1 MDTKLFA
8 RIGAGAFVAVALTMT
23 ALDLREEPRV
33 PQTET
38 TPVWEPDG
46 DPLPAQLRACSAMG
60 ELAVSSPDCRAAWA
74 EKRRRF
80 LGIEAESSPA
90 ERASPPEDSAVVP
103 APEAAPLTPSIAEV
117 Q

>member
-23 ALDLREEPRV
+23 VLDLREEPGPPP
-33 PQTET
+33 PQSITLF
-38 TPVWEPDG
+38 EPDG
-46 DPLPAQLRACSAMG
+46 DPLPGQLKACAAMG
-60 ELAVSSPDCRAAWA
+60 ELALSSPDCRAAWA

-80 LGIEAESSPA
+80 LGLESGA
-90 ERASPPEDSAVVP
+90 VDAVDAS
-103 APEAAPLTPSIAEV
+103 AAPALSSEPQPAKD